1 MKDANNDQVKSE
13 PAYARPLTP
22 DEAADYLK
30 VSKRTVLELARRGE
44 IPGRK
49 IGNRWRFSPSQLA
62 RFMGIGT

>member
-1 MKDANNDQVKSE
+1 MGNASREQAGNE
-13 PAYARPLTP
+13 RAYARPLTP

-62 RFMGIGT
+62 RYMEIGA